1 MILRALTVLMTLFIN
16 YAAATTLD
24 DIKPHSPTQSPWNE
38 QWFYYINDP
47 AVGYIKVSLQT
58 YIMEDA
64 PSLQEKG
71 YIHVV
76 FTPRT
81 GATRVYDYFFDDVQ
95 LSGGDP
101 NDPYAFSYSI
111 PGVVE
116 ANQNRIELTLPDLYF
131 ASERLGTHDHYWG
144 WPNPGATPFGLIGE
158 LPFIQN
164 RWFVFSLGTLTR
176 YAYSDQSVS
185 HEGQALAYID
195 KLWTINQGKGFAYIM
210 ATSDKARLMFSGG
223 EDGGVPIELWAGK
236 YKSPTEN
243 VTFYPSIEG
252 LSVRKTLDACSGE
265 ITVEFSKLT
274 HKLVLHAKADLKDFY
289 DSEMPSVIVFKAD
302 KPVMKTM
309 NAKLTINLYHFNKL
323 VEQTHLPQGIL
334 EFGGDW
340 YCRRK

>member
-16 YAAATTLD
+16 YAVATTLD

-58 YIMEDA
+58 YIMGDA

-76 FTPRT
+76 FTPRV

-95 LSGGDP
+95 LSDGDP
-101 NDPYAFSYSI
+101 EEPYSFSYSI

-131 ASERLGTHDHYWG
+131 TSEKLGSDKHYWG
-144 WPNPGATPFGLIGE
+144 WPNPGASPFGLLAA
-158 LPFIQN
+158 LPFIENQ
-164 RWFVFSLGTLTR
+164 WFVFSLGTPTR
-176 YAYSDQSVS
+176 YVYSDPNSS
-185 HEGQALAYID
+185 FSGSGTAYID
-195 KLWTINQGKGFAYIM
+195 RQWSVDQASSFAFIM
-210 ATSDKARLMFSGG
+210 ATDKDVNLLVSGG
-223 EDGGVPIELWAGK
+223 RDGALPLELWAGR
-236 YKSPTEN
+236 YLSDTQN
-243 VTFYPSIEG
+243 VTLHPSLQG
-252 LSVRKTLDACSGE
+252 LSVHRTINACEGK

-274 HKLVLHAKADLKDFY
+274 HKLVVQAEADPADFY
-289 DSEMPSVIVFKAD
+289 VSEMPSTVVFNSAQ
-302 KPVMKTM
+302 PAMKTM
-309 NAKLTINLYHFNKL
+309 NAEISVDLYRFNKL

-340 YCRRK
+340 YCGRK